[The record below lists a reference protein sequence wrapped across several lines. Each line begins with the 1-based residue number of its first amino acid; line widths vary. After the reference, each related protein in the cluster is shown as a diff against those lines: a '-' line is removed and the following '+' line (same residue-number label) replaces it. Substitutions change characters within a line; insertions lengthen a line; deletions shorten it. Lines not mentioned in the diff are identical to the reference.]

1 MRKDSLL
8 QVLKEVHDTIK
19 TDSSADGVKIANNL
33 LDPDEKPKKTTM
45 ANTWDE
51 LPVEMMG
58 ERPDAIYFMKERPND
73 TASSKAETS
82 APNTTEPSSD

>member
-1 MRKDSLL
+1 
-8 QVLKEVHDTIK
+8 
-19 TDSSADGVKIANNL
+19 
-33 LDPDEKPKKTTM
+33 M

-82 APNTTEPSSD
+82 APNTPKPSSD